1 MAELKSLTEWKI
13 LCREALDIRR
23 DSSVASVIISVLII
37 SHLLDTKRPGQQCDK
52 TKYLGI
58 DLIVAR
64 VFKWS
69 HDSAKRQFYRA
80 FDAVV
85 GKVGRSASEEVVTQL
100 LKIKCLPVL
109 YYGLEVC
116 PVNRDQDRSL
126 DYAVH
131 SCFRKMFSTTDQSVI
146 EQCMIFF
153 WMSRCSG
160 HNKRETSGYATWFTA
175 AGAIRIALRQLL
187 QNRKLRHL
195 RRHNLGSGWKLQ
207 KWLYRILILVRST
220 I

>member
-1 MAELKSLTEWKI
+1 MPGFYSSPPWRGLKSLTESKI
-13 LCREALDIRR
+13 LCREALDIHR
-23 DSSVASVIISVLII
+23 DSSVPSVLISVLIV
-37 SHLLDTKRPGQQCDK
+37 SHLLDTRRPGQQCDK
-52 TKYLGI
+52 IKYLGI
-58 DLIVAR
+58 DLIVDR

-69 HDSAKRQFYRA
+69 YDNAKRKFYRAFGA

-85 GKVGRSASEEVVTQL
+85 GKVKRSASEEVVTQL
-100 LKIKCLPVL
+100 LKTKCLPVL

-153 WMSRCSG
+153 EC
-160 HNKRETSGYATWFTA
+160 HDVQD
-175 AGAIRIALRQLL
+175 AIRERD
-187 QNRKLRHL
+187 
-195 RRHNLGSGWKLQ
+195 
-207 KWLYRILILVRST
+207 
-220 I
+220 